1 MLFCLPLLW
10 GDRMHDRIYLI
21 NLYDIYGELLT
32 EKQQMYFEDYYFSNL
47 SLAEIAENME
57 VSRNAVHNQIKDAEE
72 KLSYYETNLHLYE
85 RNGKI
90 KEIIKSLD
98 EKLQHKI
105 EELL

>member
-1 MLFCLPLLW
+1 MPFYLQLSW
-10 GDRMHDRIYLI
+10 GDDMKDRLYLI
-21 NLYDIYGELLT
+21 DLYDLYGELLT
-32 EKQQMYFEDYYFSNL
+32 EKQQAYFEDYYFSNL
-47 SLAEIAENME
+47 SLAEIAENID

-72 KLSYYETNLHLYE
+72 KLSYYEAHLHLYE

-98 EKLQHKI
+98 ENLQHQI